1 MLMSYGYELL
11 CISPCLHFV
20 DFRLPV
26 PASSLTYVQE
36 GVGGSGIIGI
46 VIAFSVVI
54 GLYQN

>member
-26 PASSLTYVQE
+26 PASSLTSVQE

-46 VIAFSVVI
+46 LLFPINKHGF
-54 GLYQN
+54 L